1 MRALLVRRSPPLL
14 PFDRPV
20 DDCGGAGSL
29 TFGAWRA
36 RTLKR
41 CGLSAAEVVDEADT
55 VEGPAVVLSDEL
67 FISDRALKGFLKAA
81 RGRASPS
88 RLCLPQSRLMD
99 LFSPLQD
106 LDEHKGRFAF
116 PLALVPAGASVKASD
131 ALALDEGDW
140 VAAPYR
146 DIELEAPVPTHIFG
160 RPGTFT
166 FPLTSTVALRV
177 RHWVHVLRVAH
188 LAPQLEL
195 LDRIY
200 RWPPGSLV
208 RALSAVR
215 LSKPATLSALKRA
228 FVYRGKDV
236 FVHPSAT
243 VEASVLEDGVQIGP
257 HAYVVGSVLGAGSFV
272 EDRAHV
278 NQSSLG
284 PRTFVSRN
292 STVSACATFGDTDAC
307 TNGVQACVI
316 AERCGLTS
324 FAQPLDIVPGGEV
337 HVMDGE
343 ARRSVGEMPCG
354 VAFGEDV
361 FVGAGVQ
368 IAPGRA
374 IPKGIRL
381 VSDPDRA
388 LRRISPDQAPGTGTV
403 RDGRFV
409 PL

>member
-1 MRALLVRRSPPLL
+1 VRTCLVRRSLPLQ
-14 PFDRPV
+14 PFDRVV
-20 DDCGGAGSL
+20 DACGGAGAL

-36 RTLKR
+36 RTLRR
-41 CGLSAAEVVDEADT
+41 CRLPAEEVVAEDAR

-81 RGRASPS
+81 RGRPSPS
-88 RLCLPQSRLMD
+88 RLCLPQSRLTE

-106 LDEHKGRFAF
+106 LDEHGERFAF
-116 PLALVPAGASVKASD
+116 PLAFVPAGASVSAAD
-131 ALALDEGDW
+131 ALALDEGAW

-146 DIELEAPVPTHIFG
+146 DIELEAPVPSYIFG
-160 RPGTFT
+160 REGPFT

-200 RWPPGSLV
+200 RWPPGSLL

-215 LSKPATLSALKRA
+215 LSKPATMSALKRA
-228 FVYRGKDV
+228 FVYRGRGV

-243 VEASVLEDGVQIGP
+243 VEASILEDGVHVGP
-257 HAYVVGSVLGAGSFV
+257 HAYVVGSVLGAGTFV

-284 PRTFVSRN
+284 PRTFISRN

-307 TNGVQACVI
+307 TNGIQACVI

-324 FAQPLDIVPGGEV
+324 FAQPLDIVPGGQV
-337 HVMDGE
+337 QVLDGE
-343 ARRSVGEMPCG
+343 TRRSVGEMPCG
-354 VAFGEDV
+354 VAFGEGV

-374 IPKGIRL
+374 IPRGVRL
-381 VSDPDRA
+381 VADPDRA
-388 LRRISPDQAPGTGTV
+388 LRRIAPDQPPATGTV
-403 RDGRFV
+403 REGRFV
-409 PL
+409 AL

>member
-1 MRALLVRRSPPLL
+1 VRVCLVRRSAPLH
-14 PFDRPV
+14 PFGRIV
-20 DDCGGAGSL
+20 DDCGGAGAL

-36 RTLKR
+36 RALQR
-41 CGLSAAEVVDEADT
+41 CRLPAEDIVDEDA
-55 VEGPAVVLSDEL
+55 VIEGPALVISDEL
-67 FISDRALKGFLKAA
+67 FFSDRALKGFLKAA
-81 RGRASPS
+81 LGRSSPS
-88 RLCLPQSRLMD
+88 RMCLPASRLMT
-99 LFSPLQD
+99 LFEPLQD
-106 LDEHKGRFAF
+106 LDTHDGRYAF
-116 PLALVPAGASVKASD
+116 PLAFVPADTKVSAAD
-131 ALALDEGDW
+131 ALSLDEGDW
-140 VAAPYR
+140 VAVPYR
-146 DIELEAPVPTHIFG
+146 DIELEAPVPSYIFG
-160 RPGTFT
+160 RQGTFT
-166 FPLTSTVALRV
+166 FPLTSFVALRV

-208 RALSAVR
+208 RALSALR

-228 FVYRGKDV
+228 FVYRGRHT

-243 VEASVLEDGVQIGP
+243 VEASVLGDGVHVGP
-257 HAYVVGSVLGAGSFV
+257 HAYVVGSVLGEGSFV

-307 TNGVQACVI
+307 TNGIQACVI

-337 HVMDGE
+337 QVMDEGT
-343 ARRSVGEMPCG
+343 RRSVGEMPCG
-354 VAFGEDV
+354 VAFGEGV

-374 IPKGIRL
+374 IPPGVRL
-381 VSDPDRA
+381 VADPDRA
-388 LRRISPDQAPGTGTV
+388 LRRIAADQAPGTGTV
-403 RDGRFV
+403 RDGRFT